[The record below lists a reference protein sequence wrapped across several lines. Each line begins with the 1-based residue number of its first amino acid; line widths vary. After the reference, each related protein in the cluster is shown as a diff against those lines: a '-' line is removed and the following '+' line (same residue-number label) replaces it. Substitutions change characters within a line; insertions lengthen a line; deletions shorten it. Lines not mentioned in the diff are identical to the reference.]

1 MNEDKQDLQGFTMA
15 VQEHLRGLRLPPN
28 PVAWGIEDITLA
40 QQIINRERNT
50 NDKSRSNQPA
60 QET

>member
-1 MNEDKQDLQGFTMA
+1 MKPQDLSGYTQA
-15 VQEHLRGLRLPPN
+15 VQEHLRGLAPEPN
-28 PVAWGIEDITLA
+28 PKYWGIEDIILA

>member
-1 MNEDKQDLQGFTMA
+1 MNQDLQGFTMA
-15 VQEHLRGLRLPPN
+15 VQEYLRGLRLPPN
-28 PVAWGIEDITLA
+28 PVAWGIEDTTLA

-50 NDKSRSNQPA
+50 HDESRSDQPA